1 MKTKIL
7 ADFEICISILLSKD
21 EKVARKDLLKRDDII
36 ITNADKG
43 IAVVTMD
50 VNDHAREAKR
60 QLNHSRNC
68 KVLAIDPTTSNNE
81 LVSQTT
87 HRFKKEQLI
96 NENIAN
102 GLKNQS
108 PGTLQ
113 FYLQKFTKKATQVV
127 LW

>member
-7 ADFEICISILLSKD
+7 ADFQICVSVSLSKD
-21 EKVARKDLLKRDDII
+21 EKQKDLLKRDDII
-36 ITNADKG
+36 ITNAGKG

-60 QLNHSRNC
+60 QLNHSKNC

-81 LVSQTT
+81 LVNQTT
-87 HRFKKEQLI
+87 DRFKKEQLI